1 MANNYRTDQFYK
13 FGQYEPDYGSPTSIG
28 GADNPAFIWPPSVY
42 RDGSSGKSTKLQRGY
57 MRMLTQGYGD
67 DSDTKTLFARRFH
80 FQFNPDVLV
89 RSVSSRNDVQFWMNQ
104 DPSQFVNPI
113 PGDANFAFE
122 FILNREAEVASGSYG
137 VKTGDTV
144 SVRKV
149 AGAATFPGETTTV
162 KIPRGGG
169 DPDNYGTANAVTG
182 YDPKSVADIGVLADL
197 MVLDQIIGQGMNQA
211 LFSKL
216 SSKVA
221 GLAGGYNKKITDSGS
236 ATDDSTQDE
245 EDKTDQTIQTDK
257 VDSFLSGNIGN
268 SAFLVSQPIRI
279 VFSSLFMVEG
289 FISNSQVTFNKF
301 NLAMVPTQCT
311 VSLTMQAMYIGF
323 ATKDTF
329 LTAAI
334 GDSIGGEDDENNPN
348 SPSNPESK
356 QLSEISS
363 KIIRKVVE
371 AKSSVGSQIIPNNP
385 FSPNS
390 GRNKRELKVTDI
402 LSSGSSTT
410 WEVSIEGTDVYEDN
424 KDVIES
430 VTATLQIGIWYAG
443 RQGTTEVGGDFPAYN
458 SITKALNPKI
468 DIADSL
474 VWSTSSTSK
483 VSFDSPIALFNA
495 NPTSFSITK
504 YLKTADG
511 QWDES
516 VLAKYIV
523 QGIMTFDV
531 VGNGG
536 ATVSSTQYAQFK
548 KTLLLSGLVTGDAFS
563 MHIKNGEL
571 KLDGQ

>member
-1 MANNYRTDQFYK
+1 MANNYRTDQFYN
-13 FGQYEPDYGSPTSIG
+13 FGQYEPGISDPSSIAN
-28 GADNPAFIWPPSVY
+28 ADNPAFIWPPAVY
-42 RDGSSGKSTKLQRGY
+42 RDGSSGEQTKLKRGY
-57 MRMLTQGYGD
+57 MRMLTQGYGS
-67 DSDTKTLFARRFH
+67 DSDTKGLFARRFH

-89 RSVSSRNDVQFWMNQ
+89 RSVASRNDVQFWMNQ

-122 FILNREAEVASGSYG
+122 FILNREAEVASGSYA
-137 VKTGDTV
+137 VQTGGSV
-144 SVRKV
+144 SVRKA

-162 KIPRGGG
+162 KIPRAGG
-169 DPDNYGTANAVTG
+169 DPDNYGLATAVTG
-182 YDPKSVADIGVLADL
+182 YDPKGVADVGVLADL

-221 GLAGGYNKKITDSGS
+221 GLAGAYNAKITATGTGTDGS
-236 ATDDSTQDE
+236 DGTQDPQ
-245 EDKTDQTIQTDK
+245 DKTDQTIQTDK

-334 GDSIGGEDDENNPN
+334 SDALSGNSDPTDPQFPN
-348 SPSNPESK
+348 NPESK

-371 AKSSVGSQIIPNNP
+371 AKTSLGGHLTPNP
-385 FSPNS
+385 FDSPSN
-390 GRNKRELKVTDI
+390 RRELKVSDI

-410 WEVSIEGTDVYEDN
+410 WEVSIEGTDTYENN
-424 KDVIES
+424 KNVIES
-430 VTATLQIGIWYAG
+430 VTATLQIGIIYAG
-443 RQGTTEVGGDFPAYN
+443 RVGTTDVGGDFPAYN
-458 SITKALNPKI
+458 SITKALNPKLTM
-468 DIADSL
+468 AECL
-474 VWSTSSTSK
+474 VWSTSATSK

-504 YLKTADG
+504 ALKTADT

-516 VLAKYIV
+516 VLASYIV

-536 ATVSSTQYAQFK
+536 ATVSSTQYAEFK
-548 KTLLLSGLVTGDAFS
+548 KTLLLSGLVTGDSFS
-563 MHIKNGEL
+563 MHFKNGEL
-571 KLDGQ
+571 KLDGM